1 MIYIYHITLCFI
13 MNHDYI
19 TRTIIKTCLIYE
31 PWAHGEAHLEFNK
44 AFLQTLSYLYDKII
58 FLGDKNHIQYLNKIK
73 YKTEILLYPCNITDY
88 HTLKGKVLSVFR
100 EVLNIKKIKKMSQG
114 ADIYFSYGAAHSMLI
129 AERFLK
135 NKKVFYIQ
143 HGQIETITR
152 KQHIY
157 NINYYLPM
165 ALNNLPANHY
175 IIVLGDFIK
184 KNLESAI
191 PKLIGKIIAIDHP
204 FIKTNIVINKTGFN
218 KIKIGTIGVGT
229 KDKGIEQL
237 NEISL
242 FIKKNNLDIQV
253 NHIGRIFDDVI
264 LDKKMICCP
273 FSSNKLIPRNDFI
286 NKIAELDYI
295 LFLYPQNS
303 YKFTAS
309 GAIFDAFLL
318 GKPIIALQND
328 YFNYLFEKA
337 GSVGFLLDNIES
349 LKQKLLELPNPNTD
363 FYKEMSKLS
372 CKALEVFSP
381 EKIAEELRPYLGGV
395 C

>member
-1 MIYIYHITLCFI
+1 MLL
-13 MNHDYI
+13 
-19 TRTIIKTCLIYE
+19 IKL
-31 PWAHGEAHLEFNK
+31 
-44 AFLQTLSYLYDKII
+44 D
-58 FLGDKNHIQYLNKIK
+58 
-73 YKTEILLYPCNITDY
+73 
-88 HTLKGKVLSVFR
+88 V
-100 EVLNIKKIKKMSQG
+100 
-114 ADIYFSYGAAHSMLI
+114 
-129 AERFLK
+129 
-135 NKKVFYIQ
+135 
-143 HGQIETITR
+143 
-152 KQHIY
+152 
-157 NINYYLPM
+157 
-165 ALNNLPANHY
+165 
-175 IIVLGDFIK
+175 
-184 KNLESAI
+184 
-191 PKLIGKIIAIDHP
+191 
-204 FIKTNIVINKTGFN
+204 
-218 KIKIGTIGVGT
+218 T
-229 KDKGIEQL
+229 KL